1 MSALVSQYVSTVVI
15 AIIGLAVAAIGTAI
29 TSLKPRINQFLI
41 AHVGKQNAEVIEA
54 VAHEAYSFAESMY
67 ANMDGAKKMSQAMN
81 YVTKRLPGYGIELGT
96 DAIYGAVQSAW
107 QKVEGQQ
114 KRQVIS
120 PTTTQGALPV
130 SEKPAVA
137 PDVPQQNTAQTAVP
151 TPPAPQ

>member
-1 MSALVSQYVSTVVI
+1 MSTLVSQYISTVVI
-15 AIIGLAVAAIGTAI
+15 ALVGLAVAAIGTAV

-41 AHVGKQNAEVIEA
+41 AHVGNQNAAVIEA

-67 ANMDGAKKMSQAMN
+67 ANLDGPKKMNQAIT

-114 KRQVIS
+114 KRQVIT
-120 PTTTQGALPV
+120 PTTTQGAIPLN
-130 SEKPAVA
+130 EKPAVT
-137 PDVPQQNTAQTAVP
+137 PDVPRQTAEYP
-151 TPPAPQ
+151 PQTPQ